1 MEIQIENM
9 EKYLLASLFLFLALL
24 SIFSSFVYAGPSDF
38 WLECNSTLAN
48 CNNQYHHKNGYYCC
62 STGSGYV
69 WQGYECS
76 DCSCTRKEPSV
87 SIIPTSQSGSPGY
100 KLTYTVNVTNNDN
113 TPCGSS
119 TFTLTVSSCPPGW
132 NCVLDANQL
141 TISPDQKGST
151 KINVTSSYYAS
162 DGMYTFKVKATNSN
176 SQLSGEGS
184 ANYVIGTTTTT
195 TTIPPGTTTTTIPST
210 TTTTIPPSGC
220 NNNTKCEFSR
230 SETQDNCP
238 QDCYTKVYITPSST
252 YPGQEVIIKVY
263 FNDSRFDA
271 TKDAKIR
278 LEIDGSYWNDSYC
291 PINEKR
297 WKNDMNCGGSG
308 WSCKDN
314 KCSGTYNGK
323 SVNITRLPGYG
334 SIEAVC
340 VIPRDT
346 GFGTH
351 KLKATPTIYSVPI
364 TLRAAEAEIKI
375 GDGLYNFVLIVKRI
389 FSRLTGFFLSV

>member
-1 MEIQIENM
+1 MKKLIVLTFFSI
-9 EKYLLASLFLFLALL
+9 LL
-24 SIFSSFVYAGPSDF
+24 FSSVFLNLAFAGSSDV
-38 WLECNSTLAN
+38 WAVCGSSDYPINTGSKTIS
-48 CNNQYHHKNGYYCC
+48 GTTYYCC
-62 STGSGYV
+62 PGPV
-69 WQGYECS
+69 WQR
-76 DCSCTRKEPSV
+76 T
-87 SIIPTSQSGSPGY
+87 
-100 KLTYTVNVTNNDN
+100 
-113 TPCGSS
+113 
-119 TFTLTVSSCPPGW
+119 SCP
-132 NCVLDANQL
+132 AA
-141 TISPDQKGST
+141 TT
-151 KINVTSSYYAS
+151 TTS
-162 DGMYTFKVKATNSN
+162 
-176 SQLSGEGS
+176 
-184 ANYVIGTTTTT
+184 TTTT

-263 FNDSRFDA
+263 FDDSRFDA

-364 TLRAAEAEIKI
+364 TLRAAEAEIKV